1 MKHDLRSSPLSKKLI
16 IYLITSGHPI
26 KLFIYHSQNMYVFTI
41 SLALVHLTTR
51 TKSQFFRIVNWTKYS
66 SAVYYQLLQ
75 SMTLCGIHYLESF
88 KFQFLDGN
96 LKFTKS
102 LFWSKPFSSL
112 GLIAAL
118 RTVLYK
124 QRTIQLVPTA
134 WQAIQTTHF
143 KCLKDSRQ
151 FSHKTSIVASPFQY
165 LVA

>member
-1 MKHDLRSSPLSKKLI
+1 MQHDLRSFPLTNKLI
-16 IYLITSGHPI
+16 IYFIFSSYPI
-26 KLFIYHSQNMYVFTI
+26 KLLIYHSQNTYIFTI
-41 SLALVHLTTR
+41 SLALVHLITR
-51 TKSQFFRIVNWTKYS
+51 TKIQNFRIVNWTKYS
-66 SAVYYQLLQ
+66 SVVRYQLLQ
-75 SMTLCGIHYLESF
+75 SMTLWGIHYLESF

-112 GLIAAL
+112 SLIVAL
-118 RTVLYK
+118 RMVLYK

-134 WQAIQTTHF
+134 RQAIQTTHF

-151 FSHKTSIVASPFQY
+151 FSHKISIVASPFQY